1 LGGNGNSGIPYRPD
15 RIYKN
20 EWKGMGDWLG
30 TGRIAN
36 RNREYW
42 PYPKARE
49 YVHLLGLKNAE
60 EWHSYCASEKKP
72 KYIPSNPNLVYNNLN
87 ESII

>member
-1 LGGNGNSGIPYRPD
+1 LGDNGNSGIPYRPD

-49 YVHLLGLKNAE
+49 YVHLLG
-60 EWHSYCASEKKP
+60 
-72 KYIPSNPNLVYNNLN
+72 
-87 ESII
+87 

>member
-1 LGGNGNSGIPYRPD
+1 MERDGGLARYRQNRQSKQRILAIPKSKRVCTFA
-15 RIYKN
+15 
-20 EWKGMGDWLG
+20 W
-30 TGRIAN
+30 
-36 RNREYW
+36 
-42 PYPKARE
+42 
-49 YVHLLGLKNAE
+49 LKNAE